1 MIFHRRQFRI
11 SIELVE
17 QVSKVV
23 ECFTDFYVLEQFF
36 IHICIDYHIGRAGR
50 KGKAITY
57 FTQDDK
63 PRLRSIANILRN
75 SGCKVPEYMLTLKK
89 RSKKVRRALE
99 KTVPNRQDIAIQNP
113 KQIRMQKKTKGKFDK
128 KAKKNGKPT
137 TNGINGNA
145 TTPGQFVLLP
155 KKRKATQPIDEKKK
169 KKKKQKIS
177 E

>member
-1 MIFHRRQFRI
+1 MKYHVFP
-11 SIELVE
+11 LVFSFDI
-17 QVSKVV
+17 VII
-23 ECFTDFYVLEQFF
+23 L
-36 IHICIDYHIGRAGR
+36 IHIRINMSIGRAGR

-99 KTVPNRQDIAIQNP
+99 KTVAKRQDIAIQNP
-113 KQIRMQKKTKGKFDK
+113 KQMRLQKKTKGKFDK
-128 KAKKNGKPT
+128 KAKMNGKPKPMS
-137 TNGINGNA
+137 NGPNGNV
-145 TTPGQFVLLP
+145 TTPGKFAKLP
-155 KKRKATQPIDEKKK
+155 QKRKALEAIVDGNTQNEKKK
-169 KKKKQKIS
+169 KKKKLTIS